1 MPDDDTRSRLH
12 TRPSLLLRIRDS
24 ADAEAWRQFADLYAR
39 VIYGYCRRRGLQD
52 ADAADVTQEV
62 LAQVA
67 RSIRK
72 FEYSPERGRFRAW
85 LGAVTHS
92 KIERFRRKMNRP
104 DGAAATDP
112 AARASDAPIEEAES
126 AGADPEWID
135 EFNSEVLRAAMER
148 IRPEFEPQTWRAF
161 ELTWLENRTPQ
172 TIARELGCRVHAI
185 YVAKS
190 RVLGRL
196 RDEVAALAEDIP
208 ALVPLA

>member
-1 MPDDDTRSRLH
+1 MPDDDTQSRLH

-67 RSIRK
+67 RSIRT

-85 LGAVTHS
+85 LGTVTQS
-92 KIERFRRKMNRP
+92 KIERFRRKANRP
-104 DGAAATDP
+104 DGGAAIDP
-112 AARASDAPIEEAES
+112 DARASDAPVEEAES
-126 AGADPEWID
+126 PGADPEWID
-135 EFNSEVLRAAMER
+135 EFNSEVLRAAMDR

-172 TIARELGCRVHAI
+172 DAARELGCRVHAI

-196 RDEVAALAEDIP
+196 REEVAALAEDIP

>member
-24 ADAEAWRQFADLYAR
+24 ADTEAWRQFADLYAR

-67 RSIRK
+67 RSIRS
-72 FEYSPERGRFRAW
+72 FEYSPERGRFRGW

-92 KIERFRRKMNRP
+92 KIERFRRTASRS
-104 DGAAATDP
+104 DGGATTES
-112 AARASDAPIEEAES
+112 AARASDPPIEDVES
-126 AGADPEWID
+126 DGADPEWID
-135 EFNSEVLRAAMER
+135 EFNAEVLRAAMER
-148 IRPEFEPQTWRAF
+148 VRPEFEPQTWRAF

-172 TIARELGCRVHAI
+172 DAAREIGCRIHAI
-185 YVAKS
+185 YVSKS
-190 RVLGRL
+190 RVLSRL
-196 RDEVAALAEDIP
+196 RDEVAAIAEDLP
-208 ALVPLA
+208 QFVPLA

>member
-24 ADAEAWRQFADLYAR
+24 ADAEAWRQFAELYAR

-62 LAQVA
+62 LGQVA
-67 RSIRK
+67 RSIRS
-72 FEYSPERGRFRAW
+72 FEYSPERGRFRGW
-85 LGAVTHS
+85 LGTVTHS
-92 KIERFRRKMNRP
+92 KIERFRRK
-104 DGAAATDP
+104 ATPPHVGPASDP
-112 AARASDAPIEEAES
+112 AGRTTDAPVEAAES

-135 EFNSEVLRAAMER
+135 EFNAGVLCAAMER

-172 TIARELGCRVHAI
+172 DAARDLGCRVHAV

-190 RVLGRL
+190 RVVGRL
-196 RDEVAALAEDIP
+196 RDEVASLAEDIP
-208 ALVPLA
+208 TLVRLT